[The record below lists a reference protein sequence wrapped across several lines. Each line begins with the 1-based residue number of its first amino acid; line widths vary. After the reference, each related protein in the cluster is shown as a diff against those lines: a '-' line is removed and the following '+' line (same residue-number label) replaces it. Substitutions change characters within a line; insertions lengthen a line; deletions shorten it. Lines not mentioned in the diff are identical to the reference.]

1 MISPTP
7 QTQQA
12 IALVEQLP
20 PNQLAIAITFLEEL
34 SGQHPDDETT
44 LRKIIH
50 KAPVIDCDRLNDLRD
65 RNEWETLTS
74 EEYQELLTYE
84 EQLESYNSDRLQA
97 MIHLAELKNIDL
109 PTLNQQIQSETP
121 HAA

>member
-1 MISPTP
+1 MISLTH
-7 QTQQA
+7 QTQRA
-12 IALVEQLP
+12 IDLVENLP
-20 PNQLAIAITFLEEL
+20 PTQLAIALHFLEEL
-34 SGQHPDDETT
+34 AQQNNPNETA
-44 LRKIIH
+44 LQQIIQNT
-50 KAPVIDCDRLNDLRD
+50 PRIDRDRLNDLRN
-65 RNEWETLTS
+65 RNEWETLTP

-121 HAA
+121 NAA